1 MNTNSPPLRV
11 TAALTTGELSRLR
24 VHVTGF
30 VHIGK
35 ESHELEEVQQGLV
48 PPETTYVHYVNE
60 RAEWE
65 RDKQIL
71 RTVPR
76 RLLAKWTGLHVRSVK
91 AILNTKRLPHRGH
104 RRILHE
110 IAEKL
115 RRRDSGLLNTIPAEV
130 RLRPG
135 GQNDL

>member
-1 MNTNSPPLRV
+1 MQRSYLEQVKPFNFMLVAFPDTGDI
-11 TAALTTGELSRLR
+11 TTGGEAYWEDRGDSDDPHPRPAR
-24 VHVTGF
+24 RPIRH
-30 VHIGK
+30 
-35 ESHELEEVQQGLV
+35 
-48 PPETTYVHYVNE
+48 VHYVNE

-135 GQNDL
+135 G